1 MAQELPYLPS
11 YKNVELLFSKISS
24 AKQPDAFTTRYLSE
38 TLGLKSAGDRALIAL
53 LKALGFLDGAGRP
66 TGEYGHLKN
75 PKLVRAAI
83 AKATRSA
90 YGPLFSANEK
100 ANELSPQDLNGLIS
114 QVAGTDSGIT
124 GKIAGTFR
132 ALVKAGDYAAKQLDV
147 SDKKEDEEEEGGK
160 EKKEEHIGRQ
170 RAKLSPEF
178 HYNIQVHLPTNA
190 TEETYLNIF
199 NALRKA
205 FQ

>member
-11 YKNVELLFSKISS
+11 YKNVELLFSKIAA

-38 TLGLKSAGDRALIAL
+38 TLGLKSAGDRALITL
-53 LKALGFLDGAGRP
+53 LKTLGFLDSAGRP
-66 TGEYGHLKN
+66 TTTYGHLKN
-75 PKLVRAAI
+75 PKLARAAL
-83 AKATRSA
+83 AKAVRSA
-90 YGPLFSANEK
+90 YEPLYAANERVH
-100 ANELSPQDLNGLIS
+100 ELSPQDLNGLIS

-124 GKIAGTFR
+124 TKIAGTFR
-132 ALVKAGDYAAKQLDV
+132 ALAKSADFNAHSPQFEEKPDDV
-147 SDKKEDEEEEGGK
+147 DKEGKSDSVRS
-160 EKKEEHIGRQ
+160 HS
-170 RAKLSPEF
+170 KLSPEF
-178 HYNIQVHLPTNA
+178 HYNIQVHLPSNA